1 VYKGNKSEI
10 LNIIYTSYDEEMD
23 LPRGLITMM
32 RWDATMTTV
41 QNEMR
46 TICIQSL
53 IQENPNAWKTLKY
66 TGPMKRKYIY
76 ICLYIYITYNI
87 NKATII
93 YLIYF

>member
-1 VYKGNKSEI
+1 VYKGIKSEI

-32 RWDATMTTV
+32 RWDATMKTV

-66 TGPMKRKYIY
+66 TGPMKRIYMYMFIHIY
-76 ICLYIYITYNI
+76 IS
-87 NKATII
+87 
-93 YLIYF
+93 